1 MSTWLETHSQNF
13 AYCKVG
19 KVKLTI
25 IVTWWCLLQLPF
37 FLKHMG
43 GPKSLPTTIIPTV
56 PVQFQH
62 QRFCFFFSTYTY
74 SFLQSISGVITFYI
88 HFLSHFK
95 LIWGTDGYKWI
106 RHMADFS
113 PSILEPS
120 VAILQHYWASWACG
134 LSGRNVIALKL
145 WTKMCLY
152 LSNGMY
158 CTSMLSTFLSPN
170 IIEICIASKC

>member
-1 MSTWLETHSQNF
+1 MVMLITTTLLSKTHGGAEIFANHNYTNCSSAVSTSE
-13 AYCKVG
+13 
-19 KVKLTI
+19 I
-25 IVTWWCLLQLPF
+25 LLL
-37 FLKHMG
+37 
-43 GPKSLPTTIIPTV
+43 
-56 PVQFQH
+56 
-62 QRFCFFFSTYTY
+62 FFSTYTY

-145 WTKMCLY
+145 WTDKRCASILAMECPVLPCCPRFCHRTLY
-152 LSNGMY
+152 RDLYS
-158 CTSMLSTFLSPN
+158 
-170 IIEICIASKC
+170 I